1 MIIKVLVLRSFSASG
16 IRVGL
21 KMLTVLFIGG
31 ASGSAQLLGCQR
43 TDGAGRFIATVDF
56 QFQCGS
62 FQAFIRFIRQG
73 QLKLLRCICSACI
86 FSGTP
91 LKEFAFRP
99 LFPHERCDEALWV
112 WSPAF

>member
-43 TDGAGRFIATVDF
+43 TDGAGRFSA
-56 QFQCGS
+56 
-62 FQAFIRFIRQG
+62 RF
-73 QLKLLRCICSACI
+73 S
-86 FSGTP
+86 
-91 LKEFAFRP
+91 
-99 LFPHERCDEALWV
+99 
-112 WSPAF
+112 